1 MENIINEV
9 VERLNSAP
17 KTTEDYWK
25 LFTPIV
31 TIHINNIDIITT
43 SSDVK
48 KAVNQHPI
56 LSQLAPE
63 HKDIIVAYI
72 VFLILA

>member
-1 MENIINEV
+1 MQNIINEV
-9 VERLNSAP
+9 VERLKSAP
-17 KTTEDYWK
+17 KTTEDYWR
-25 LFTPIV
+25 LFKPTV

-48 KAVNQHPI
+48 KAVNQHTI

-63 HKDIIVAYI
+63 HKDIIVTYI